1 MNYGEFLRRTITV
14 VVVIFVAVFILSA
27 MIELKSILLTV
38 FFCWVLS
45 VGLNSLMGRFERFGM
60 PRGLSALATLS
71 LVVVVVMLIAAIVIP
86 PFVKQFTN
94 LIDSLPS
101 AAESAVT
108 AYGDLRDRHST
119 LEQVLPEFTLEDY
132 NNLLNSDLNSLFS
145 GDTADAIDA
154 ALNDSPDGTN
164 DGSTGGASDTTGT
177 PPTTTDGTTPT
188 GSTNTTQS
196 TNDGTR
202 RLDLSSLN
210 ITNIVNSALPIIGG
224 IGNVVGS
231 LLANLILI
239 ILITGYLIADPLVYY
254 RPIIAVVPKAREAR
268 VVQIINEIRKDVTAW
283 MGGLSISITYTTIG
297 TTIVLGLL
305 LQIPNAFALGVI
317 AGVATIIP
325 NVGYYIGLFPIL
337 IFTAAAD
344 PVKVIPAAILYWL
357 VQQSEGSLVTPNIMR
372 RQLNLPAG
380 ILLPFQLIAAVTLGF
395 YGILLAVPILAII
408 VSVVQELYVF
418 DVLGKRGWSA
428 RLQQNKDGII
438 ILNDDIEQ
446 SRAPEDP
453 EPEEAPE

>member
-1 MNYGEFLRRTITV
+1 MNFGEFLRRTITV
-14 VVVIFVAVFILSA
+14 VVVIFVSVFILSA

-45 VGLNSLMGRFERFGM
+45 VGLNSLMGRFERMGM
-60 PRGLSALATLS
+60 PRSLSALSTLS
-71 LVVVVVMLIAAIVIP
+71 LIVVVMVLIAAIVIP
-86 PFVKQFTN
+86 PFVNQFTN
-94 LIDSLPS
+94 LVNSLPS
-101 AAESAVT
+101 AAESAVES
-108 AYGDLRDRHST
+108 YGDLRERNET
-119 LEQVLPEFTLEDY
+119 VGQILPEFTLEDY
-132 NNLLNSDLNSLFS
+132 NNLLNNDLSSIFS
-145 GDTADAIDA
+145 GDTAEVIDA
-154 ALNDSPDGTN
+154 V
-164 DGSTGGASDTTGT
+164 TGDATEMTDTTDTGT
-177 PPTTTDGTTPT
+177 ETQDTTETIPDRPTTPTTTT
-188 GSTNTTQS
+188 S
-196 TNDGTR
+196 NDGTR
-202 RLDLSSLN
+202 RLDLSTLN
-210 ITNIVNSALPIIGG
+210 VTSIVNSALPIIGG

-297 TTIVLGLL
+297 TTLVLGVL

-337 IFTAAAD
+337 IFTAAVD
-344 PVKVIPAAILYWL
+344 PVRVIPAAILYWV

-408 VSVVQELYVF
+408 VSVVQELYVY
-418 DVLGKRGWSA
+418 DMLGKRGWSA

-446 SRAPEDP
+446 SRAPEET